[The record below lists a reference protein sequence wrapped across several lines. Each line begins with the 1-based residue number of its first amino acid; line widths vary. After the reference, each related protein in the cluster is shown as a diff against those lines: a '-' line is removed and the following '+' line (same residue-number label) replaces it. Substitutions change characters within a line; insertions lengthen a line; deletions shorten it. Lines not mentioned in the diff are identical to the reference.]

1 MRKLEIF
8 DSTLRDG
15 AQGEGISFSLED
27 KLKILAAL
35 DSFGIDFVEAGNPGS
50 NPKDL
55 EFFKQ
60 AGKLGLKTKLVSFG
74 STKRKEIPP
83 EEDGNLKAL
92 LTANTEYIAIFG
104 KSWDLH
110 VDKILR
116 VSHAENLDMIEQTIK
131 YLTDSGKKV
140 IFDAEHFFDGY
151 KHNPDYAAETLKAA
165 ERAGAVTLC
174 LCDTNG
180 GRFPDEID
188 KIIHSVNSQVN
199 TPLGIHCHNDNGC
212 GVANSM
218 AAVSAGAVQ
227 VQGTF
232 IGIGERTGNANLAV
246 LIANLQL
253 KLGYSCVPA
262 ESLPLLKETAHF
274 IAETA
279 NIALPNSMPYVGSSA
294 FAHKGGMHVDGVLKD
309 PATFEHITP
318 ASVGNERNF
327 LLSEVSGRAVTFAK
341 LEKIIPG
348 LQKTDPLVQT
358 LTTKI
363 KELEHQGYQFEA
375 ADASFELLV
384 QKELGQFQP
393 YFEIIDFK
401 IISSH
406 YSHLLNRASALIKV
420 RVGGEHEITA
430 DEGDGP
436 VNAIDK
442 ALRKALERF
451 YPALSNM
458 RLADFKVR
466 IVGGSEFDAD
476 VGRNTAATTRVL
488 IESTD
493 GKTSWTTV
501 GASKDIINAS
511 MTALLDSLEYMLYNN
526 REQNFNYS
534 KSC

>member
-1 MRKLEIF
+1 MKKLQMF

-27 KLKILAAL
+27 KLKILTRL
-35 DSFGIDFVEAGNPGS
+35 DAFGVDFVEAGNPGS

-60 AGKLGLKTKLVSFG
+60 AGTLGLRTKLVSFG
-74 STKRKEIPP
+74 STKRKEILP
-83 EEDGNLKAL
+83 EDDENLKAL

-104 KSWDLH
+104 KSWDMH

-116 VSHAENLDMIEQTIK
+116 VSHAENLDMIERTIA
-131 YLTDSGKKV
+131 YLTSLGKKI

-151 KHNPDYAAETLKAA
+151 KNNPAYAVETLKAA
-165 ERAGAVTLC
+165 ERAGAVCLC

-180 GRFPDEID
+180 GCFPEEIAE
-188 KIIHSVNSQVN
+188 IIQTVNTHVK

-212 GVANSM
+212 GIANSM
-218 AAVSAGAVQ
+218 AAVNAGAVQ

-232 IGIGERTGNANLAV
+232 VGIGERTGNANLAV

-253 KLGYSCVPA
+253 KLGYDCVPE
-262 ESLPLLKETAHF
+262 ESLPLLKETALY

-294 FAHKGGMHVDGVLKD
+294 FAHKGGMHVDGVSKD

-318 ASVGNERNF
+318 ESVGNERNF

-341 LEKIIPG
+341 LEKIIPN
-348 LQKTDPLVQT
+348 LQKSDSIVQT

-363 KELEHQGYQFEA
+363 KELEHEGYQFEA
-375 ADASFELLV
+375 AGASFELLV
-384 QKELGQFQP
+384 LKELGWFQP

-406 YSHLLNRASALIKV
+406 YSHLLNRASALIKI
-420 RVGGEHEITA
+420 RVGDKFEITA

-451 YPALSNM
+451 YPVIKDM
-458 RLADFKVR
+458 RLVDFKVR
-466 IVGGSEFDAD
+466 IVGGSD
-476 VGRNTAATTRVL
+476 NTAATTRVL

-493 GKTSWTTV
+493 GKASWTTV

-511 MTALLDSLEYMLYNN
+511 MMALLDSLEFMLYNS
-526 REQNFNYS
+526 RERNFN
-534 KSC
+534 